1 MKKWKYNIRMALA
14 IITGI
19 SFFTFNLYAS
29 TTIRT
34 MLVEAVMSTTASNIL
49 IMATKGLTAY
59 LGLSYLVCSSI
70 LIIYVAITSCL
81 KINENK
87 KFATEEKPDIDQVLD
102 IYKKEK
108 QSEKDKENN
117 KEIALEKQTY
127 TMKDIK
133 KTNYTIEDLKKEKEK
148 LECNQIVMETKEKQ
162 KVLD

>member
-108 QSEKDKENN
+108 QEKQTQK
-117 KEIALEKQTY
+117 ITLEKQTY
-127 TMKDIK
+127 TMEDIK
-133 KTNYTIEDLKKEKEK
+133 TTNYTIDDLKKEKEK
-148 LECNQIVMETKEKQ
+148 LERNQIVTETKQKQ

>member
-19 SFFTFNLYAS
+19 SFLTFNLYAS

-34 MLVEAVMSTTASNIL
+34 MLVEAVMSTTANNIL

-70 LIIYVAITSCL
+70 LIIYVTTTSCV

-108 QSEKDKENN
+108 QT
-117 KEIALEKQTY
+117 KEITLEKQTY
-127 TMKDIK
+127 TMEDIK
-133 KTNYTIEDLKKEKEK
+133 TTNYTIDDLKKEKEK
-148 LECNQIVMETKEKQ
+148 LECNQIVTETKQKQ

>member
-1 MKKWKYNIRMALA
+1 MKKWKYNVKIFLA

-19 SFFTFNLYAS
+19 SVLTLNTFIT
-29 TTIRT
+29 TTIGSI
-34 MLVEAVMSTTASNIL
+34 LVNTVMTNTGSNIL

-70 LIIYVAITSCL
+70 VATYITTTTCAR
-81 KINENK
+81 INENK

-108 QSEKDKENN
+108 QTQK
-117 KEIALEKQTY
+117 ITLEKQTY
-127 TMKDIK
+127 TMEDIK
-133 KTNYTIEDLKKEKEK
+133 TTNYTIDDLKKEKEK
-148 LECNQIVMETKEKQ
+148 LERNQIVTETKQKQ